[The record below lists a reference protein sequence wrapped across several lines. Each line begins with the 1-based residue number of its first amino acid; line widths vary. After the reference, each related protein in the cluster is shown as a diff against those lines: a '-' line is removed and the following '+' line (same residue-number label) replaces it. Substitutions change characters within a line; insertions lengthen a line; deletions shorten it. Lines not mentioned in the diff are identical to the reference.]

1 MNFEAMEYE
10 TRQKELNAL
19 TFDKLKEMC
28 VERHI
33 DFGGKNK
40 AELIEF
46 MELKSGD
53 SVTEVTAPPEV
64 NVQIM
69 KMLMQMQMRWLEQQ
83 QREEEKRKKEEDE
96 RRKREEEDRIA
107 KEKELKRQEEREMEK
122 MEKEQRFLSELMKEL
137 ADSKK
142 EKDAVKL
149 PKPVLHKFTEG
160 DDIESFLPS
169 TNGQRLFGQHS

>member
-10 TRQKELNAL
+10 TRRKELNAL

-40 AELIEF
+40 AELIDLLSEF

-69 KMLMQMQMRWLEQQ
+69 KMLMQMQEVQMRWLEQQ

-96 RRKREEEDRIA
+96 RRKREEEDRI
-107 KEKELKRQEEREMEK
+107 EYSCHQ
-122 MEKEQRFLSELMKEL
+122 
-137 ADSKK
+137 
-142 EKDAVKL
+142 
-149 PKPVLHKFTEG
+149 
-160 DDIESFLPS
+160 
-169 TNGQRLFGQHS
+169 